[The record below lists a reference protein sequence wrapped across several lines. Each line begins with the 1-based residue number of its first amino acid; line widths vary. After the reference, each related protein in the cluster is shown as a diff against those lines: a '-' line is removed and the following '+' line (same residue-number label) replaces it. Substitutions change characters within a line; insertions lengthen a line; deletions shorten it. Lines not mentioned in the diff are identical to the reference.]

1 MHRASSTVQL
11 LQLTTTLILQMG
23 DSCYKIHA
31 VCVFSFNGEGIAQ
44 EVNNS
49 L

>member
-1 MHRASSTVQL
+1 MSSL
-11 LQLTTTLILQMG
+11 
-23 DSCYKIHA
+23 DHCYKINA
-31 VCVFSFNGEGIAQ
+31 VYVFSFNGEGIAQ